1 MIALLILFLTTS
13 SVAKEIEE
21 TLDAADYI
29 AYYGYPVERH
39 YVTTDD
45 GYTSEV
51 QRIPSGRDE
60 RLIAGCSKK
69 RPIVFFMHG
78 LFASSYTYLF
88 NLPSQSPAFVFADA
102 GFDVWLGNV
111 RGTEYGMNHTTFDAK
126 DPSFWNFTL
135 YDYSHYDLR
144 QQIEYALETTGQES
158 LFYVG
163 HSQGTTVMFARLAE
177 ADATWQSKI
186 RIFFALGPT
195 AGFLKPLMPFTL
207 LEKDLLQKLIQYVL
221 DGRFG
226 IQPVQ
231 IPKTLLSNLADFCSS
246 SFLSHLCS
254 AGFHIATGLE
264 KLGQVNA
271 SRLPIILSHFPSA
284 TSTLNML
291 HWMQIFKYHEL
302 RRLDLGAKRNMIAYG
317 QEEAPKLDIGNIVA
331 QTILYF
337 SKDDRITDE
346 VDVRE
351 IIMKQMGPG
360 LIENYDLDHFTHSDF
375 AIGLRATDEVYKPI
389 IYRIYKEI
397 QKNGC

>member
-1 MIALLILFLTTS
+1 MFALFLFLLITCA
-13 SVAKEIEE
+13 AKEIEE
-21 TLDAADYI
+21 TLDAADLI

-51 QRIPSGRDE
+51 QRIPYGRDD
-60 RLIAGCSKK
+60 RTIDGCSK
-69 RPIVFFMHG
+69 RPAVFFMHG
-78 LFASSYTYLF
+78 LFATSYEYLF

-111 RGTEYGMNHTTFDAK
+111 RGTEYGLNHTRFHPSE
-126 DPSFWNFTL
+126 PSFWNFTL

-144 QQIEYALETTGQES
+144 QQIEYTLEQTGQKS

-177 ADATWQSKI
+177 ADAAWQSKI
-186 RIFFALGPT
+186 RIFFAMGPT
-195 AGFLKPLMPFTL
+195 AGFMKPFMPFTL
-207 LEKDLLQKLIQYVL
+207 LETDTLQKLIQFVL
-221 DGRFG
+221 DGKFG
-226 IQPVQ
+226 IMPVQ
-231 IPKTLLSNLADFCSS
+231 IPKSITSTIVDFCSS
-246 SFLSHLCS
+246 KYLSLLCT
-254 AGFHIATGLE
+254 AGFHIASKLE

-271 SRLPIILSHFPSA
+271 SRIPIILSHFPST

-302 RRLDLGAKRNMIAYG
+302 RRLDLGEQRNMLAYG
-317 QEEAPKLDIGNIVA
+317 QKEAPKLDIGNITA

-337 SKDDRITDE
+337 SKDDQITDE
-346 VDVRE
+346 VDVRD
-351 IIMKQMGPG
+351 IIIKNMGPG
-360 LIENYDLDHFTHSDF
+360 LIENYDLDHFTHLDF

-389 IYRIYKEI
+389 IYRIYKEL
-397 QKNGC
+397 KMKGC

>member
-1 MIALLILFLTTS
+1 MLLFLFLLIAQHS
-13 SVAKEIEE
+13 YGKEIEE
-21 TLDAADYI
+21 TLDAADLI

-51 QRIPSGRDE
+51 QRIPRGRDE
-60 RLIAGCSKK
+60 RSIDGCSK
-69 RPIVFFMHG
+69 RPVVFFMHG
-78 LFASSYTYLF
+78 LFASSHEYLF

-111 RGTEYGMNHTTFDAK
+111 RGTEYGLNHTKFTPS

-135 YDYSHYDLR
+135 YDYSHFDLR
-144 QQIEYALETTGQES
+144 QQIEHALEKTGHKS

-177 ADATWQSKI
+177 ADAKWQSKI
-186 RIFFALGPT
+186 RMFFAMGPT

-207 LEKDLLQKLIQYVL
+207 LERDYLQKLIQFVL

-226 IQPVQ
+226 IKPVMV
-231 IPKTLLSNLADFCSS
+231 PKDVTSKIVDFCSTKI
-246 SFLSHLCS
+246 LSYFCT
-254 AGFHIATGLE
+254 AGLHVALNLE
-264 KLGQVNA
+264 SLGQVNS
-271 SRLPIILSHFPSA
+271 SRLPIFLSHFPSA
-284 TSTLNML
+284 TSTLNIL

-302 RRLDLGAKRNMIAYG
+302 RRLDLGEERNLIAYG
-317 QEEAPKLDIGNIVA
+317 QTEAPKLDIKNIVA

-337 SKDDRITDE
+337 SKDDQITDE

-351 IIMKQMGPG
+351 IIIKNMGPG
-360 LIENYDLDHFTHSDF
+360 LIENYDLDHFTHADF

-389 IYRIYKEI
+389 IYRIYKEL
-397 QKNGC
+397 KLKGC